1 MTFYPEHRQAARH
14 MKGLHPSLYENS
26 KLRDFFDSHQDMQAS
41 FKDIRNEILIR
52 GSNLIERWEKEPP
65 LPHMDSGS
73 SLWSRRNLD
82 IIANDSMS
90 AIPKGDIFLY
100 LGEGVLRS
108 GKWKAFWFFLPR
120 LMEDNYISM
129 NMMMYIP
136 VIDSIEN
143 IGIWANSLHIPDL
156 RERYFQIMSGI
167 PPKEWE
173 N

>member
-1 MTFYPEHRQAARH
+1 MVTGHNEID
-14 MKGLHPSLYENS
+14 PSLYENS
-26 KLRDFFDSHQDMQAS
+26 KLKDFFDSHQDMQAS
-41 FKDIRNEILIR
+41 FEDIRNEILIR
-52 GSNLIERWEKEPP
+52 GSNLIKRWEKEPP

-108 GKWKAFWFFLPR
+108 GKWKEFWFFLPR

-167 PPKEWE
+167 TPKE
-173 N
+173 